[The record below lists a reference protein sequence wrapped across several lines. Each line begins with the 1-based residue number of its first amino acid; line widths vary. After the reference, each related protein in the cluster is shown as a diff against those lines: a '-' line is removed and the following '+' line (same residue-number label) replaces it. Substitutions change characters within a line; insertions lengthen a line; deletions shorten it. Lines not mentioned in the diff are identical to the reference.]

1 MLKVNYIECCNDY
14 KITVVLSNGLA
25 GIFDVRPYLDK
36 GIFTQLNNIDYFKQ
50 VKINF
55 AGIYWPNGQDFS
67 ADTIEY
73 FLQPVAHVKVS

>member
-1 MLKVNYIECCNDY
+1 MLRVSHIEYCNDY
-14 KITVVLSNGLA
+14 KLKATLSNGIE
-25 GIFDVRPYLDK
+25 GVFDVAPYLDK
-36 GIFTQLNNIDYFKQ
+36 GIFTQLKNTDYLKQ

-73 FLQPVAHVKVS
+73 FIQSQS